1 MADNLDT
8 QTDNTQTQDTSTTS
22 TGVDTTQQTQTA
34 TTQTAAPVFSW
45 KPRLGADLANAP
57 TFQKFED
64 NELGLKKAFESHA
77 NLEKLL
83 GHEKVPVPK
92 DANDV
97 EGWARFKKAFGI
109 PESPEGYGLEDF
121 KLPEGVSF
129 DKKQFSEIA
138 HANNLTPNQTKGLW
152 KTYNEI
158 RAGEYQKAVE
168 AFKSKV
174 GEVANSLRQEWG
186 DAYPAKVELGQMV
199 INKFSD
205 DPDMADFLTTSFAQ
219 DPRGIKFLAKIGS
232 QFAENKIGSFHANRF
247 AQSPQEAQTELEAI
261 RRNPNHPY
269 LNPKAT
275 DKEHAEAVELVN
287 RLESIVFTA
296 KQGKA

>member
-1 MADNLDT
+1 MDNPT
-8 QTDNTQTQDTSTTS
+8 PVQDNVETPAVETPAVETP
-22 TGVDTTQQTQTA
+22 VA
-34 TTQTAAPVFSW
+34 PAPVTPQVFNW
-45 KPRLGADLANAP
+45 KGKLGADLANAP

-92 DANDV
+92 DANDL
-97 EGWARFKKAFGI
+97 EGWARYRKAFGV
-109 PESPEGYGLEDF
+109 PDNAEGYGLADI
-121 KLPEGVSF
+121 KLAEGISF
-129 DKKQFSEIA
+129 DKKEFSEIA
-138 HANNLTPNQTKGLW
+138 HKQNLTPAQAQGLW

-158 RAGEYQKAVE
+158 RVAEHQKLVE
-168 AFKSKV
+168 AFQTKV
-174 GEVANSLRQEWG
+174 SEVANTLRKEWG
-186 DAYPAKVELGQMV
+186 DAYAAKVELGQMV

-205 DPDMADFLTTSFAQ
+205 DQEMVDFLTTSFAQ

-247 AQSPQEAQTELEAI
+247 AQSPQEAQAELEKI
-261 RRNPNHPY
+261 RANPNHPY

-275 DKEHAEAVELVN
+275 EKEHAEAVELVN
-287 RLESIVFTA
+287 RLETIVFKA